1 MFPRFGGLAIA
12 SGRYPLIRSLST
24 KLLATYLFIVI
35 ATLLITGIALWVLFP
50 YFEIQNRTA
59 ELTER
64 GLEIA
69 ALAEAN
75 SWLYTIPYYNYRI
88 LRVLDSA
95 IGANIWLTDAR
106 GYIHTTSFNMGN
118 QAREIANPVNLD
130 EYAEF
135 RNGEV
140 VVRRNQSADDLKLTI
155 VVPVMASDGSV
166 AGAVI
171 LESPLG
177 GFWALLYKSRTIT
190 LGAGLIAIGLATC
203 VGIAFSRRLTY
214 PLREMMHSVEQ
225 LKKGDF
231 TVRVKEMSADE
242 IGMLAQGFN
251 TLAAELGRTVLSL
264 ERQEQMRREF
274 LTNVSHDLRTP
285 LTTLRGFLQAI
296 AEGVIDD
303 MPQIRKSADVMLK
316 ETLRLIRLVN
326 TLFDLSRLQE
336 GSLLLNPEPVHVSGV
351 IEDLTVAFTI
361 AAEEKGVSI
370 EIDIPDEALPPIW
383 VDRNSFEQVI
393 TNLLDNAV
401 KFTQQG
407 DRIRISAEKAVH
419 SDGRSGILIKVTDT
433 GPGIP
438 SEDLPF
444 VWERFYKGDKSRK
457 RSRTG
462 DDSGTGLGLVI
473 VKSLVEAHSG
483 YVDVKSDDRETTFM
497 VWLPQCAKPPQPS
510 AGQVGASGGAA

>member
-1 MFPRFGGLAIA
+1 MSARFGGLAIA
-12 SGRYPLIRSLST
+12 SGRYQLIRSLST

-35 ATLLITGIALWVLFP
+35 ATLLIMGIAMWVLFP
-50 YFEIQNRTA
+50 HFEIRNRTA

-69 ALAEAN
+69 ALAETN

-106 GYIHTTSFNMGN
+106 GYIHTTSFNLGN
-118 QAREIANPVNLD
+118 QAKEIVNPVNL
-130 EYAEF
+130 EQYADF

-140 VVRRNQSADDLKLTI
+140 VVRREKSGDDLKLTV

-177 GFWALLYKSRTIT
+177 GFWALLDKSRGIT
-190 LGAGLIAIGLATC
+190 LGAGLIAICLATC
-203 VGIAFSRRLTY
+203 VGIGFSRRLTY
-214 PLREMMHSVEQ
+214 PLREIKHSVER

-231 TVRVKEMSADE
+231 TVRVKQISSDE

-251 TLAAELGRTVLSL
+251 TLAAELGRTVSSL

-274 LTNVSHDLRTP
+274 LTNISHDLRTP

-296 AEGVIDD
+296 TEGVIDD
-303 MPQIRKSADVMLK
+303 MPQVRKSADVMLK

-326 TLFDLSRLQE
+326 TLFELSRLQE
-336 GSLLLNPEPVHVSGV
+336 GSLVLNPEPVQISGV
-351 IEDLTVAFTI
+351 IEDLAVSFMI
-361 AAEEKGVSI
+361 LAEEKGVSI
-370 EIDIPDEALPPIW
+370 ELDIPENELPLIL

-401 KFTQQG
+401 KFTRRG
-407 DRIRISAEKAVH
+407 DRIRISAEKATH
-419 SDGRSGILIKVTDT
+419 ADGRSGVLIKVTDT
-433 GPGIP
+433 GPGIR

-444 VWERFYKGDKSRK
+444 VWERFYKGDKSRE
-457 RSRTG
+457 RSRAG

-483 YVDVKSDDRETTFM
+483 YVDVQSDERETTFM
-497 VWLPQCAKPPQPS
+497 VWLPQCTGQPKLS
-510 AGQVGASGGAA
+510 AGQIGA